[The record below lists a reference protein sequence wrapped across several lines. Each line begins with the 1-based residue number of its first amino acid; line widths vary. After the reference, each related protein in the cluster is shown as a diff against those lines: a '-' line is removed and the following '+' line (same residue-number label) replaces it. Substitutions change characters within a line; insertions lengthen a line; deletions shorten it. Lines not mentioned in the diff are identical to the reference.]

1 MANCQ
6 YINREVSKCVD
17 VAKRGW
23 AQQEDFIIFEE
34 SSSVDLVVCSLI
46 GFIYIYIERER

>member
-6 YINREVSKCVD
+6 YINREVNKCAD
-17 VAKRGW
+17 VAKRGC

-34 SSSVDLVVCSLI
+34 SSSVDLLI
-46 GFIYIYIERER
+46 I